1 MRNPDSNEPSITG
14 ADQDFMF
21 GEYKKAPGRI
31 YIQQLVDQAE
41 LINNGHKFTDQLN
54 RLIQTCDHHNLVAW
68 ADTSNPQLWK
78 LLDSIPLRYITYIVI
93 APHRHTVGSGFHHLD
108 SLEVQIYL
116 PQGVLRIEAGWNT
129 STPQREMEIVSGIL
143 APIFRNELNDLL
155 YLQDGPGGL
164 ETERQNLEAL
174 IKRVIRIAGGPAQHP
189 TGRDSVTDYL
199 LVLEEAIAQRKGPDS

>member
-1 MRNPDSNEPSITG
+1 MRNPDSNEPSTTG

-21 GEYKKAPGRI
+21 GEYQKAPGRI

-41 LINNGHKFTDQLN
+41 LINNGHKFTDQIN

-93 APHRHTVGSGFHHLD
+93 APHRHTVDSGFHHLE

-143 APIFRNELNDLL
+143 APIFRKGLNELL

-164 ETERQNLEAL
+164 ESERHNLEAL
-174 IKRVIRIAGGPAQHP
+174 IKRVIRMSGGPAQHP
-189 TGRDSVTDYL
+189 TGRDSVPDYL
-199 LVLEEAIAQRKGPDS
+199 LVLEEAIAQRKGPDF